1 MSHEHNHS
9 HVPKHQG
16 TLILSLLLTGGFM
29 FAEVVG
35 GLLSGSLAL
44 LSDAGHMLNDALS
57 LGLALW
63 AIRFASRAAD
73 ARRTYGNRR
82 AETVM
87 AFTNGVTLVIIS
99 ALILKEGLT
108 RLFQPV
114 SVHADQMLW
123 IAALGLLVNLI
134 VAGLLLKGSGEN
146 LNLKG
151 AFLHVLGDLL
161 GSVGAIAAALVIQYT
176 GWVYADPLVSLLIA
190 ALILRTS
197 WGFLGETWHILLE
210 GTPPAVDMPELERCI
225 REVEGIAG
233 LHDLHVWSLTGEQ
246 ILLTAH
252 LQIAAEGGSLNA
264 LAAVRQL
271 LKQDF
276 GIQHCTL
283 EPELEACK
291 DDCLLEDSHEHH

>member
-1 MSHEHNHS
+1 MSNEHKHS
-9 HVPKHQG
+9 HAPKHQG
-16 TLILSLLLTGGFM
+16 MLILSLLLTAGFM
-29 FAEVVG
+29 IAEVAG
-35 GLLSGSLAL
+35 GLISGSLAL

-63 AIRFASRAAD
+63 ALRFGTRAAD

-87 AFTNGVTLVIIS
+87 AFTNGVTLVIVS
-99 ALILKEGLT
+99 VLIFKEGLS
-108 RLFQPV
+108 RLFEPV
-114 SVHADQMLW
+114 AVHADQMLW
-123 IAALGLLVNLI
+123 IAGLGLLVNLI

-161 GSVGAIAAALVIQYT
+161 GSVGAIVAALVIQTT
-176 GWVYADPLVSLLIA
+176 GWVYADAIVSLLIA

-197 WGFLGETWHILLE
+197 WSFLGETWHILME
-210 GTPPAVDMPELERCI
+210 GTPPEVDIPLLTERI
-225 REVEGIAG
+225 HQVAGISG

-246 ILLTAH
+246 TLLTAH
-252 LQIAAEGGSLNA
+252 LQIEEEAGGLRVI
-264 LAAVRQL
+264 AAVRQL
-271 LKQDF
+271 LNQEF

-283 EPELEACK
+283 EPELVACENECELN
-291 DDCLLEDSHEHH
+291 DHHHH